1 LHGGPIGPPW
11 GHGLGV
17 NVFSDE
23 GNLLNV
29 VLFAAHP
36 EFPDDDI
43 LQAKN
48 TEELVDLAASQL
60 KSDELEERLVSVR
73 QSGLQLVIRLKLD
86 ASAAV
91 EMHQPRQG

>member
-1 LHGGPIGPPW
+1 LRGGPIGPPR
-11 GHGLGV
+11 GHGPRV

-29 VLFAAHP
+29 VLFAVHP
-36 EFPDDDI
+36 AFPDDDI

-60 KSDELEERLVSVR
+60 KSDELEERVS
-73 QSGLQLVIRLKLD
+73 
-86 ASAAV
+86 ASRV
-91 EMHQPRQG
+91 CNS